1 MTERVQMPIAGGSYL
16 RLEDGSLQ
24 LVEGPTET
32 TEAVSEAAPP
42 APVEPAPTADAPAAV
57 ALTTDEE
64 EHI

>member
-1 MTERVQMPIAGGSYL
+1 MTECVQMPTAGGSYL

-24 LVEGPTET
+24 LVAGPTEA

-42 APVEPAPTADAPAAV
+42 AVVEPAPTADAPAAV
-57 ALTTDEE
+57 AHLTDDE